1 MAVPSAADWI
11 AGLDSGR
18 VTWGGDWHE
27 IAPGVFAP
35 SLPLRLD
42 GVFWEITARDLQR
55 VADAWG
61 EPARLL
67 TPLVADL
74 IRDQAAVRLDFLADR
89 SSGHDDM
96 ADESAC
102 RRYSASLDQGLR
114 ARGVDPDG
122 RAPLCCL
129 GAKDWVLTHGL
140 QRGTNPYTGGRL
152 LPDWAVNYGAFRPA
166 GYEPSVSGRYRVI
179 QSPGYAHP
187 ATHRDYSQLAR
198 LLWAEPGAT
207 VPARDG
213 CTISRLPGGSG
224 GELAALGVALAA
236 LGLGIG

>member
-11 AGLDSGR
+11 AGLEAGR

-61 EPARLL
+61 APARLL

-74 IRDQAAVRLDFLADR
+74 IRDQAAVRLDFVADR

-96 ADESAC
+96 ADESAS
-102 RRYSASLDQGLR
+102 RRYSASLDRALR
-114 ARGVDPDG
+114 DRGVDPDG

-129 GAKDWVLTHGL
+129 GAKDWVLTFGL
-140 QRGTNPYTGGRL
+140 QRGINPYTGARL
-152 LPDWAVNYGAFRPA
+152 PPSKVPNYGAFTPGARSL
-166 GYEPSVSGRYRVI
+166 SVSGRWHLI
-179 QSPGYAHP
+179 QSPGYEHNGD
-187 ATHRDYSQLAR
+187 HRDYSQLAR
-198 LLWAEPGAT
+198 LLWTEPGAT

-224 GELAALGVALAA
+224 GELAALGMALAA

>member
-1 MAVPSAADWI
+1 MAVPAANDWI

-55 VADAWG
+55 MADAWG

-74 IRDQAAVRLDFLADR
+74 IRDQASVRLDFAADE
-89 SSGHDDM
+89 SSGRPDM
-96 ADESAC
+96 ASESAC
-102 RRYSASLDQGLR
+102 RRYSAALDRRLR
-114 ARGVDPDG
+114 DRGIDPDG

-129 GAKDWVLTHGL
+129 GAKDWVLTYDL
-140 QRGTNPYTGGRL
+140 ERGISTYTGKRL
-152 LPDWAVNYGAFRPA
+152 PPSWACNYGAFHPS
-166 GYEPSVSGRYRVI
+166 GGPSVSGRWRVI
-179 QSPGYAHP
+179 QSPGYAHDQ
-187 ATHRDYSQLAR
+187 AHRDYSQLAR
-198 LLWAEPGAT
+198 LLWTEPGGA

-213 CTISRLPGGSG
+213 CAISRLPGGSG